1 MSFRISNSTK
11 SVVTQTP
18 IPLPSGQDTQILT
31 NVNGVNSF
39 SYPGYNFNGENMFPG
54 FPNTG
59 SVNPFDV
66 SLTTLTTFIKY
77 LGGSLAPNGN
87 IYFMPHPTNYNFS
100 LHSSIWVPNIGIFNP
115 YTKIF
120 DQTTLSSTRIPDLS
134 GRFFYGSITSH
145 NGKIYGIPANS
156 PFVPI
161 IDPNTNTVDTKTI
174 SGLNPARNSFRG
186 GVLAPNGKIYCA
198 PASFVDVSVGVIN
211 TNNNTFYTLPVPQ
224 PIPGISGIGYY
235 GGALG
240 RNGCVYFAPHRNSG
254 GQPLKID
261 PLTDTV
267 SHVPDVSLG
276 TCYGAVTGKDGNV
289 YIMPFANG
297 TIPRIDVSGDIVT
310 SAGTRPYN
318 CTGGI
323 LGQDGLIYMLQ
334 RFTNE
339 TRLVALNTDT
349 NTQITM
355 SDAFPSIG
363 TSSDVNP
370 RIGAIMGDDGV
381 LYTVPSTWGGV
392 SSIKTG
398 IPTLQNW
405 MIAPEFN
412 KF

>member
-1 MSFRISNSTK
+1 MSFRVSNNAKVSI
-11 SVVTQTP
+11 VTGYT
-18 IPLPSGQDTQILT
+18 PLPPGQDTQILT
-31 NVNGVNSF
+31 NVNGVNQY
-39 SYPGYNFNGENMFPG
+39 SYPGYNFNGENMFPSY
-54 FPNTG
+54 PNSE

-66 SLTTLTTFIKY
+66 SITPLTSFIKY

-87 IYFMPHPTNYNFS
+87 IYFMPHPTNYNAS
-100 LHSSIWVPNIGIFNP
+100 VHSSIWTPNIAIFNP
-115 YTKIF
+115 YTKTF
-120 DQTTLSSTRIPDLS
+120 DQTTLSITKIPDLS

-145 NGKIYGIPANS
+145 NGKIYGIPAIS
-156 PFVPI
+156 SFVPI

-174 SGLNPARNSFRG
+174 SGLNSTNFYRG

-198 PASFVDVSVGVIN
+198 PGNFIDVSVGVID
-211 TNNNTFYTLPVPQ
+211 TNNNTFYTLPIPQ
-224 PIPGISGIGYY
+224 PIPGVSGIGYY

-261 PLTDTV
+261 PRSDTV

-289 YIMPFANG
+289 YLMPCANG
-297 TIPRIDVSGDIVT
+297 TIPKIDVSGDIVT
-310 SAGTRPYN
+310 SAGSRPYN

-349 NTQITM
+349 NTLTTM
-355 SDAFPSIG
+355 NNAFPAIG
-363 TSSDVNP
+363 ISSDVNP
-370 RIGAIMGDDGV
+370 RIGAILGPNGV
-381 LYTVPSTWGGV
+381 IYTVPSTWGGI

-398 IPTLQNW
+398 IPTLSNW